1 MVTGEH
7 STWMI
12 TEILDTPFK
21 THRAPSWITMT
32 QENTE
37 WMIMRP

>member
-7 STWMI
+7 STWMM

-21 THRAPSWITMT
+21 THRAPWITMT